1 MPRAAGLL
9 RMPKKKK
16 SMKKKAGAMPKQ
28 PAQAKRAKTT
38 AATSTA
44 AAAAGGDDDDDETF
58 NTLAKQ
64 VASTH
69 LAQQDDCMQGTKENQ
84 SAYVAA
90 VAQVTQFIARKLKL
104 RPHDI
109 REQVKEIFMPSEK
122 SVELTEQQ
130 KEKLRAELTLKY
142 TELINK
148 IKRNGPGID
157 GVDVVVKHIATIESI
172 LGYALPGSLTSII
185 MGVKSWTPVDADPK
199 AHLETL
205 GEPVSPLP
213 PLAALPLLSVTAAV
227 HHAWLKALPSSD
239 VALVPAGASQNNTKP
254 PEHQHTLWQSLEA
267 AGLDAG
273 ELLSWIDVTSMI
285 QEGAASREEPLL
297 KIQEECAKRTAPIL
311 AAATDV
317 FTALAVD
324 GATNN
329 KILAAALGMKMRSSC
344 GISAPLL
351 LSGLA
356 QIEIHHPFLPAAL
369 RRADALPNVEL
380 IEIEDKFDWSEILQT
395 STIGSTIGGLT
406 DKKMSV
412 LVVTNED
419 GSLASLALCAQ
430 RRSRA
435 PRDL

>member
-28 PAQAKRAKTT
+28 LAQAKRAKTM
-38 AATSTA
+38 AATST

-239 VALVPAGASQNNTKP
+239 QRCSRPLYVTAVRG
-254 PEHQHTLWQSLEA
+254 
-267 AGLDAG
+267 
-273 ELLSWIDVTSMI
+273 WIVC
-285 QEGAASREEPLL
+285 QR
-297 KIQEECAKRTAPIL
+297 Q
-311 AAATDV
+311 
-317 FTALAVD
+317 
-324 GATNN
+324 
-329 KILAAALGMKMRSSC
+329 
-344 GISAPLL
+344 
-351 LSGLA
+351 
-356 QIEIHHPFLPAAL
+356 
-369 RRADALPNVEL
+369 AD
-380 IEIEDKFDWSEILQT
+380 Q
-395 STIGSTIGGLT
+395 GS
-406 DKKMSV
+406 
-412 LVVTNED
+412 
-419 GSLASLALCAQ
+419 
-430 RRSRA
+430 
-435 PRDL
+435 

>member
-84 SAYVAA
+84 RAYVAA
-90 VAQVTQFIARKLKL
+90 VAQSTQLIASKLNL
-104 RPHDI
+104 QVHDI
-109 REQVKEIFMPSEK
+109 REQVKEIFLPSEK
-122 SVELTEQQ
+122 SVEITEEQ
-130 KEKLRAELTLKY
+130 KEKFRAALTLKY
-142 TELINK
+142 TELMHT

-227 HHAWLKALPSSD
+227 HQRGSRHCRHL
-239 VALVPAGASQNNTKP
+239 
-254 PEHQHTLWQSLEA
+254 
-267 AGLDAG
+267 
-273 ELLSWIDVTSMI
+273 TS
-285 QEGAASREEPLL
+285 
-297 KIQEECAKRTAPIL
+297 
-311 AAATDV
+311 
-317 FTALAVD
+317 
-324 GATNN
+324 
-329 KILAAALGMKMRSSC
+329 RSS
-344 GISAPLL
+344 
-351 LSGLA
+351 
-356 QIEIHHPFLPAAL
+356 LPVP
-369 RRADALPNVEL
+369 RRTTR
-380 IEIEDKFDWSEILQT
+380 SRRST
-395 STIGSTIGGLT
+395 STPSGSHWRPLVWMPASCSRGST
-406 DKKMSV
+406 
-412 LVVTNED
+412 
-419 GSLASLALCAQ
+419 
-430 RRSRA
+430 
-435 PRDL
+435 